1 MQDVDAN
8 IVSAFKAGDSGALE
22 ELYWRHADRVWR
34 FARYFSGSDDAA
46 AEIAQETFVRVAQ
59 NLKSFDGRARFSTW
73 LFTIVRSVAVSI
85 STRARRAPRA
95 TEDEQMQQVPG
106 SQPEP
111 SATAEAAE
119 TRETVRK
126 AIARLPENEREA
138 ILLCEI
144 EDMPLRE
151 AGAVLGW
158 GESRVKVTLFR
169 ARRRL
174 KDMLAPHV
182 AAEN

>member
-1 MQDVDAN
+1 MQDADAGL
-8 IVSAFKAGDSGALE
+8 VLAYKAGDARALE

-34 FARYFSGSDDAA
+34 YARYFSGNDDAA
-46 AEIAQETFVRVAQ
+46 AEIAQESFVRVVQHLAA
-59 NLKSFDGRARFSTW
+59 FDGRCLFTTW
-73 LFTIVRSVAVSI
+73 LFTIVRSVAVKI
-85 STRARRAPRA
+85 GTRQRRESQAPE
-95 TEDEQMQQVPG
+95 EDLMQQVAG
-106 SQPEP
+106 NEPEP
-111 SATAEAAE
+111 DSVVEKNE
-119 TRETVRK
+119 TREKVRK

-158 GESRVKVTLFR
+158 GESRVKITLFR
-169 ARRRL
+169 ARRKL

-182 AAEN
+182 SAER